1 MVAIKETIPVY
12 RKAVLSVEEA
22 AAYGNIS
29 GLIIKAYALLAKNKR
44 GDFPCFWS
52 GNTLKIP
59 RVAFEKWL
67 EDMGQKNECFGIK
80 NIKAIIKN
88 AQQQDAP
95 KIGRPRKQRI

>member
-1 MVAIKETIPVY
+1 MAAIKETIPVY

-67 EDMGQKNECFGIK
+67 EDMGQINESFEIK